1 MTLKREPTT
10 LSESSVLAAAN
21 FPDTGEVIWKF
32 WSEVWWKYS
41 AGLIQRICS
50 ATDNTLLGQ
59 RLHWGLPRHQGH
71 APCPEIKRE
80 SNCEGQAG
88 IEFSAWSKGRRG
100 GRVSHNPLICQTDK
114 SVRIKYGGGKR
125 GAKAAVEG
133 RWTTSV
139 WGEGSCSCLDDRQ
152 GARSRSFTGCLTLQL
167 KILEWGI
174 CFCEIDFRLGETSL
188 MTGWATCYLRGS
200 TVLGKCRAMAR
211 DL

>member
-80 SNCEGQAG
+80 SNCEEQAG

-114 SVRIKYGGGKR
+114 SVRIKYWGGG
-125 GAKAAVEG
+125 
-133 RWTTSV
+133 S
-139 WGEGSCSCLDDRQ
+139 GEQRQ
-152 GARSRSFTGCLTLQL
+152 R
-167 KILEWGI
+167 
-174 CFCEIDFRLGETSL
+174 
-188 MTGWATCYLRGS
+188 LRGGEQPQFGEKGVAAAWM
-200 TVLGKCRAMAR
+200 TARGRAPEVSR
-211 DL
+211 DV

>member
-1 MTLKREPTT
+1 MYCKSRNILEAAIRRPGSWHLSKNTRIWIEFCTLGLKKAQNSPRHKYDLEQRADHPFR
-10 LSESSVLAAAN
+10 VLRPCRSK

-80 SNCEGQAG
+80 SNCEEQAG

-114 SVRIKYGGGKR
+114 SVRIKYWGGG
-125 GAKAAVEG
+125 
-133 RWTTSV
+133 S
-139 WGEGSCSCLDDRQ
+139 GEQRQ
-152 GARSRSFTGCLTLQL
+152 R
-167 KILEWGI
+167 
-174 CFCEIDFRLGETSL
+174 
-188 MTGWATCYLRGS
+188 LRGGEQPQFGEKGVAAAWM
-200 TVLGKCRAMAR
+200 TARGRAPEVSR
-211 DL
+211 DV